1 MVMVKLLCAGVQKS
15 FGVQID
21 GTNNRT
27 IEEAPMYLDG
37 RVAAVTDNNGGYS
50 FIAAPGRH
58 RFEVRPREFLYVIRD
73 VMITQDGRMID
84 QATGRPVR
92 KDLRLTRATL

>member
-1 MVMVKLLCAGVQKS
+1 MI
-15 FGVQID
+15 QITGQIFDTDTGD
-21 GTNNRT
+21 G
-27 IEEAPMYLDG
+27 IEEAPVYLDG

-58 RFEVRPREFLYVIRD
+58 RFEAHPREFMYVIRN
-73 VMITQDGRMID
+73 VTITQDGRMID

-92 KDLRLTRATL
+92 KDLQLTRATL